1 MILEVQIGVGGGIR
15 MPMSYTTSMFA
26 LTCVVSFGLS
36 WSWGSFFWTIPGRK
50 FHSAG
55 HVLTMIL
62 NFGVCFAQMQYFLL
76 VLCRLKNAT
85 LAYYAM
91 WIWS

>member
-1 MILEVQIGVGGGIR
+1 
-15 MPMSYTTSMFA
+15 
-26 LTCVVSFGLS
+26 
-36 WSWGSFFWTIPGRK
+36 
-50 FHSAG
+50 
-55 HVLTMIL
+55 MIL

-76 VLCRLKNAT
+76 VLCRLKNAI